1 MTNNE
6 VTINDLEYDNN
17 LLFYT
22 MLKSLLKV
30 QLNDNQLVDLQS
42 LVKNNQNRFNNDLA
56 GFKSLLLENNTIIN
70 TEVAKYVDYS
80 FYINLCEEDNYSKW
94 CSLNEAAIE
103 LMLMKDL
110 ILAES
115 RVYALNK
122 YRELT
127 NDITDQLS
135 FEYDIS
141 SLSIPYGQR
150 VMSSLLVF
158 ALTTLEREDTLML
171 SASSQSIN
179 NINELIEKIKEDY
192 AINSN
197 CMFQLVV
204 GESVNQSIKSTAGSS
219 YEARV
224 SSTLQA
230 IVDVLYNHSHDSK
243 ISSVEY
249 DNTFEIDG
257 IKFGVSAKR
266 TLRERYKQNFED
278 TDLLDVD
285 YMFLITLGIDLTR
298 EKVNNILQKKG
309 LFIIVSSEIYESKD
323 YLRNNPK
330 VISSEE
336 LTREKILETIQAE

>member
-6 VTINDLEYDNN
+6 IVINDSEYDNN

-30 QLNDNQLVDLQS
+30 QLSDNQLVDLQS
-42 LVKNNQNRFNNDLA
+42 LVKNNQEKFSNDLE
-56 GFKSLLLENNTIIN
+56 GFKSILLESNTIIN
-70 TEVAKYVDYS
+70 TEVTRYVDYS

-135 FEYDIS
+135 FDYDIS

-171 SASSQSIN
+171 NSSSKSIN
-179 NINELIEKIKEDY
+179 NISEIIEKIKVNYD
-192 AINSN
+192 INSN

-224 SSTLQA
+224 SFTLQT
-230 IVDVLYNHSHDSK
+230 IVDVLYNHSHDAN

-278 TDLLDVD
+278 TDLLEVD

-298 EKVNNILQKKG
+298 DKVNNILQKKG
-309 LFIIVSSEIYESKD
+309 IFIIVASEIYESKD

-330 VISSEE
+330 IISSEE
-336 LTREKILETIQAE
+336 LTREKILETIRVQ